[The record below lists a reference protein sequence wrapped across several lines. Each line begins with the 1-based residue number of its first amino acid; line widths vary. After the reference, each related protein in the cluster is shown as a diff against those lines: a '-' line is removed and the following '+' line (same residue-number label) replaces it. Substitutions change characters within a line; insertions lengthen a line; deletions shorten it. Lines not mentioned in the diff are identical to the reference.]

1 MTFNPKD
8 ALLRRLA
15 EGDVM
20 HGWGAILAFDQAR
33 LNDLLEQQYLA
44 AFNDLSFLMPMNA
57 SFTSDSTDEERMTV
71 EGLVFGVP
79 RVSFEQAS
87 LTNAKVNLTMNI
99 IAGTSTTMLHLPG
112 RPPQLLRAL
121 TLREEMGYHLKMTV
135 DLRVRTGQIGGK
147 GRLLL
152 DLTGGEEFT
161 CNIGQVPEVARR
173 IGQIL
178 GASINAH
185 PAYRQ
190 MFVTAMLDLNDYG
203 PLAPTSFVALTQ
215 PHPASNDKDAGREGE
230 GAVVLFCQ
238 LRMNEKPGG
247 LPANGDD
254 FPYLIPDDLS
264 PEGGAAVNSALLV
277 AGNLRKFISDEA
289 PEIVR
294 QLKLPNDHALQ
305 LSESHTPLD
314 WVGFGQ
320 IKPTAKTIDI
330 QPRIAHVVAG
340 REQQFTIREGEAK
353 FGTAGPWDATS
364 LTLPQAAGE
373 ITEAGVYK
381 APPRERFQ
389 PSQQVTLIYHGQ
401 GAQARTALSV
411 ETAEALEI
419 SPRVASVSG
428 GESIDLFSD
437 PNVSWELLPDQANGN
452 KLHGQL
458 DDQGGGYAVFT
469 AFEPEEH
476 VPEILMQGIR
486 VSNDKGDS
494 GEAVIVVIAYPATL
508 KVEPGY
514 VPATEAGRPIQFRVD
529 GEDDGV
535 TWSKFGEGYIDAEQ
549 GLFTP
554 PSEASTIATVI
565 MAEIDARSSGYA
577 LVELAPRAIAPPD
590 WTDLV
595 AFNVEVRGTDRCY
608 ANGLQQIEVLVT
620 IETNHPDVPLTPVEL
635 STLRFYNV
643 IGNSLLPFIEVAQ
656 EGLEPTQS
664 SEPWAVNYLP
674 NEYDRQPTVLDED
687 DRVHSEFSTSRRRFY
702 LQSSQA
708 SHGEFYVKFTKTG
721 GGDFSSK
728 DKAQTVKVVSEAPP
742 AFGLDNYD
750 LSRKRVWNGRGEQI
764 DDDDFSFYLESID
777 YWKLSC
783 TYQLVSIKFRSCRIV
798 GACSSVRWESEQ
810 LDETF
815 FSYLGVAFY
824 PMPYAEP
831 EPPEELSLDG
841 RLIAMAK
848 EQQSDDENNPVP
860 PYSLRKDFIVG
871 EEPGIGEL
879 LISLHRVD
887 DKKYWHDSM
896 AEGDE
901 TRFYRQYLDQPLR
914 CELRDTFGNLH
925 RVQIGFPPA
934 SVVDSRNTLQLTL
947 Y

>member
-1 MTFNPKD
+1 MTFNPKE

-44 AFNDLSFLMPMNA
+44 AFNDFSFLLPMNA
-57 SFTSDSTDEERMTV
+57 SFTGDSTNEERMTIK
-71 EGLVFGVP
+71 GLVFGVP
-79 RVSFEQAS
+79 RLSFEQAS
-87 LTNAKVNLTMNI
+87 LSNAKVNLTMNF
-99 IAGTSTTMLHLPG
+99 IAGNSTTMLHLPG

-135 DLRVRTGQIGGK
+135 DLRVRTGQVGGK

-161 CNIGQVPEVARR
+161 CNIGQVPEVATR

-178 GASINAH
+178 GANINAH

-190 MFVTAMLDLNDYG
+190 MFVTAMLDLSDYG

-215 PHPASNDKDAGREGE
+215 PHPASNDKDAGREGD

-238 LRMNEKPGG
+238 LRMNEQPGG
-247 LPANGDD
+247 LPASGDD

-264 PEGGAAVNSALLV
+264 PEGEEAINSALLV
-277 AGNLRKFISDEA
+277 ASSLRKFISDEA
-289 PEIVR
+289 PGIVR

-314 WVGFGQ
+314 WIGFGR
-320 IKPTAKTIDI
+320 IKPTARTIDI
-330 QPRIAHVVAG
+330 QPRTAHLVAG
-340 REQQFTIREGEAK
+340 HDQQFTVREGETK
-353 FGTAGPWDATS
+353 FGTASPWNATS
-364 LTLPQAAGE
+364 LILPQAAGE
-373 ITEAGVYK
+373 ITEAGVYTTQ
-381 APPRERFQ
+381 PREGFRA
-389 PSQQVTLIYHGQ
+389 SQQVTLIYHGE
-401 GAQARTALSV
+401 GAQARTALLV

-428 GESIDLFSD
+428 GDSIELFSD
-437 PNVSWELLPDQANGN
+437 PGVSWELLPDQANDN
-452 KLHGQL
+452 KLYGQL
-458 DDQGGGYAVFT
+458 DDQGGGYAIFT
-469 AFEPEEH
+469 AFEPEEY

-486 VSNDKGDS
+486 VSNAQGDS

-508 KVEPGY
+508 KVEPAY
-514 VPATEAGRPIQFRVD
+514 VPATEAGQPIQFRVD
-529 GEDDGV
+529 GQGAAV
-535 TWSKFGEGYIDAEQ
+535 TWSKFGEGYIDDEL

-565 MAEIDARSSGYA
+565 MADKDDSLSGYA
-577 LVELAPRAIAPPD
+577 VIELAPKAVESPD
-590 WTDLV
+590 WTDLS

-635 STLRFYNV
+635 SSLRFYNV
-643 IGNSLLPFIEVAQ
+643 VGNSLVPFIEVAQ
-656 EGLEPTQS
+656 EGVEPTQS

-674 NEYDRQPTVLDED
+674 NEYDRQSTVLDEG
-687 DRVHSEFSTSRRRFY
+687 DRVHSEFATSRRRFY

-708 SHGEFYVKFTKTG
+708 SHGEFYVVFTKTG
-721 GGDFSSK
+721 GGDFSSQ
-728 DKAQTVKVVSEAPP
+728 DFTQTVKVVSEAPP
-742 AFGLDNYD
+742 IFGLDNYD
-750 LSRKRVWNGRGEQI
+750 LSRKRVWNGRGESGG
-764 DDDDFSFYLESID
+764 DDDFSYYLESID
-777 YWKLSC
+777 YWTLTC
-783 TYQLVSIKFRSCRIV
+783 TYQLVAIKFRTCRIL

-824 PMPYAEP
+824 PMPHAEP

-841 RLIAMAK
+841 RLVAMANDK
-848 EQQSDDENNPVP
+848 GNDEDNPVP
-860 PYSLRKDFIVG
+860 PFPLKKDFIPG
-871 EEPGIGEL
+871 EAPGPGEL
-879 LISLHRVD
+879 MISLHRVD
-887 DKKYWHDSM
+887 YKTYWHDSL
-896 AEGDE
+896 AGEDE
-901 TRFYRQYLDQPLR
+901 TRFYRKHLDEPIR

-925 RVQIGFPPA
+925 RVQIGFLPV
-934 SVVDSRNTLQLTL
+934 SQVDSRNTLQLVL